1 MESDNCGFNLRIKMK
16 GQIEIRNRAEGS
28 WVIEAREVA
37 GERSIGLLRSVY
49 QILLETL
56 ELPFS

>member
-1 MESDNCGFNLRIKMK
+1 MESDNCGFNLRSKMK
-16 GQIEIRNRAEGS
+16 GQIEIRNCAEGS
-28 WVIEAREVA
+28 WVIEAREVV
-37 GERSIGLLRSVY
+37 GDRSTGLLRSIR